1 MLKNFYLSALL
12 IISLGIGTAYA
23 AGNYNSSSSD
33 SMNFKSAKN
42 AIENENFTLAVGL
55 LHTESI
61 SDASNPDVWNLL
73 GFASRKL
80 GNFDKSKA
88 AYEKALSLDPNHKR
102 ALEYMGELYLTLANR
117 EAAMDLLKRLKTVC
131 PEGCDELIALQK
143 SYNEYIAN

>member
-1 MLKNFYLSALL
+1 MLKNFYLSTLL
-12 IISLGIGTAYA
+12 ILSLGIGTAYA
-23 AGNYNSSSSD
+23 AGNYSSSSSD

-102 ALEYMGELYLTLANR
+102 ALEYMGELYLTLANQ

-131 PEGCDELIALQK
+131 PEGCDELMALQK